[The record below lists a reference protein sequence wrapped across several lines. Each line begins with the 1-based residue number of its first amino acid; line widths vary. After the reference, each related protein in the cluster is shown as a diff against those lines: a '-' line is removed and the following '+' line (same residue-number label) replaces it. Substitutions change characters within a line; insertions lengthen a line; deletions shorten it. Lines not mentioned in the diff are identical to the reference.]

1 MRYIP
6 TIGLE
11 VHLQLNTQTKIFC
24 SCRTSFGDQPNANT
38 CPVCLGLP
46 GALPVLNEAVIL
58 RAVQAALA
66 INAKIH
72 HVSRFDRKNYFYP
85 DLPKAYQISQ
95 FNQPYCTNGEIEIF
109 RPDGTKKI
117 IGVTRIHMEEDA
129 GKLMHSENPGIS
141 ESYVDLNRAGTPLL
155 EIVSEPQIDSAEEAV
170 SYLDKLKSIMEYI
183 EVSDCNMEQGSL
195 RVDANVSIRPENQS
209 SLGTRAEI
217 KNLNSFKAV
226 KAAIEYE
233 IERQTELLEDNQKI
247 IQETRLWNA
256 LSLKTVSMR
265 SKEEAHDYRYFPDP
279 DLVDVILTAEKIQ
292 ELKSQM
298 PELAHQKKERYIRNF
313 QIPEYDADV
322 LTADKRTAE
331 YFENVVTAGASPK
344 KASNWVMAEMM
355 AITREKFC
363 PLEDLFPPEYL
374 AELIH
379 EIESGRISGK
389 IAKTVF
395 QEMIESGKK
404 PGKIIE
410 EKGLVQIV
418 DQNLIETL
426 VDQVLAENAE
436 SVESFKQGKDRA
448 LGFLVGQVMA
458 KSKGK
463 ANPPLVNKLLI
474 EKITKTQR

>member
-24 SCRTSFGDQPNANT
+24 GCRTSFGDQPNANT

-46 GALPVLNEAVIL
+46 GALPVLNEAVVT

-66 INAKIH
+66 INAQIH
-72 HVSRFDRKNYFYP
+72 NISRFDRKNYFYP

-95 FNQPYCTNGEIEIF
+95 FNQPYCTAGKIEIHQ
-109 RPDGTKKI
+109 PDGTAKT

-155 EIVSEPQIDSAEEAV
+155 EIVSEPQIDNADEAV
-170 SYLDKLKSIMEYI
+170 LYLDKLKSIMEYI

-195 RVDANVSIRPENQS
+195 RVDANVSIRPESQTA
-209 SLGTRAEI
+209 LGTRAEI

-233 IERQTELLEDNQKI
+233 IERQSEILDDKQKVV
-247 IQETRLWNA
+247 QETRLWNA
-256 LSLKTVSMR
+256 LSCKTVSMR

-279 DLVDVILTAEKIQ
+279 DLVDVILTDAKIQ
-292 ELKSQM
+292 ELKTQM
-298 PELAHQKKERYIRNF
+298 PELAHQKKARYIKDL
-313 QIPEYDADV
+313 QIPEYDAGV
-322 LTADKRTAE
+322 LTADKKSAE
-331 YFENVVTAGASPK
+331 YFENVVKAGAPPK

-363 PLEDLFPPEYL
+363 GLDDLFPAVDL

-395 QEMIESGKK
+395 QEMVETKKK
-404 PGKIIE
+404 PSKIIE

-418 DQNLIETL
+418 DQGSIEKL
-426 VDQVLAENAE
+426 VDEVLAENPE
-436 SVESFKQGKDRA
+436 SIESFKQGKDRA
-448 LGFLVGQVMA
+448 LGFLIGQVMA

-463 ANPPLVNKLLI
+463 ANPPLVNKLLV
-474 EKITKTQR
+474 EKLKQS